1 MSRGEITASNN
12 KTICEIYNRAKLWQI
27 GLFVLN
33 NTATNVAMVLIGF
46 YAFFTQNIL
55 GLAAVIVG
63 LLATVMRIFDGIT
76 DPIVGYLIDRTNGRF
91 GKFRPYM
98 LLGNVILFISLVM
111 IFRTPG
117 EWGTTTKYIYTTVWY
132 VIYVLG
138 YTFQTAVTKGAQS
151 ALTND
156 PEQRPLFTLFD
167 AIYNATLFNVSALV
181 ITTIMAPKYAQ
192 KLNDPILWRDVV
204 LYFMAASFIMTI
216 LAIIGIWKK
225 DNIEYFGTEE
235 VKKMKI
241 RDYIEVIKHNRAL
254 QMLIVAASTDK
265 LALVAVRGS
274 LVYFFSNILL
284 NSSLMGKYSMWQM
297 VPSLVITFIG
307 VEWARK
313 SGIKK
318 SFVISTWASAVLL
331 VVLIILTPIFVG
343 TGVITLLTLLAL
355 QTAIGGLAG
364 NIVIPM
370 IADCIDYEVYRT
382 DNYIPGMMGTIF
394 SFVDKLISS
403 GATFVVGLAI
413 AWAGFGKTQIP
424 VDTFVGNK
432 FTFAIMFILFGLPLI
447 GHIASLIAMKFYI
460 LDGAMM
466 YKIKEKIAARKAG
479 HHNARLI
486 TK

>member
-1 MSRGEITASNN
+1 
-12 KTICEIYNRAKLWQI
+12 
-27 GLFVLN
+27 
-33 NTATNVAMVLIGF
+33 
-46 YAFFTQNIL
+46 
-55 GLAAVIVG
+55 
-63 LLATVMRIFDGIT
+63 
-76 DPIVGYLIDRTNGRF
+76 
-91 GKFRPYM
+91 
-98 LLGNVILFISLVM
+98 
-111 IFRTPG
+111 
-117 EWGTTTKYIYTTVWY
+117 
-132 VIYVLG
+132 
-138 YTFQTAVTKGAQS
+138 
-151 ALTND
+151 
-156 PEQRPLFTLFD
+156 
-167 AIYNATLFNVSALV
+167 
-181 ITTIMAPKYAQ
+181 
-192 KLNDPILWRDVV
+192 
-204 LYFMAASFIMTI
+204 
-216 LAIIGIWKK
+216 
-225 DNIEYFGTEE
+225 
-235 VKKMKI
+235 
-241 RDYIEVIKHNRAL
+241 
-254 QMLIVAASTDK
+254 
-265 LALVAVRGS
+265 
-274 LVYFFSNILL
+274 
-284 NSSLMGKYSMWQM
+284 MGKYSMWQM

-343 TGVITLLTLLAL
+343 PGVTTLLTLLAL

-466 YKIKEKIAARKAG
+466 YEIKEKIAARKAG